1 MMLFVGA
8 ANSGITLVRDIVLSD
23 VIDEDEL
30 RTGRRREGSYFGVT
44 AFIERL
50 VLVLVGGSSTLVLTL
65 SGYHAALTTQP
76 SSVALGIRLGMGLM
90 PIVALGIFLIALKF
104 YPMGKEQVQ
113 ALREKLDAL
122 HGE

>member
-8 ANSGITLVRDIVLSD
+8 ANSGITLMRDIVLSD

-50 VLVLVGGSSTLVLTL
+50 VMVLVGASSSLVLGL
-65 SGYHAALTTQP
+65 SGYDAGLTTQP
-76 SSVALGIRLGMGLM
+76 PSVALGIRLGMSLLPGFASLTTKT
-90 PIVALGIFLIALKF
+90 PRLQN
-104 YPMGKEQVQ
+104 YS
-113 ALREKLDAL
+113 LDAML
-122 HGE
+122 GQRYIKVD